1 MQPPLQHPAVPV
13 EALDQVEIRAEI
25 EQQPLCQL
33 LADLQLGDETAGQ
46 PLLGHGDEGLRRA
59 HRVAGVAAGGQGEVA
74 GHEADVHV
82 VALIEGDRRCL
93 GQRRGGEP
101 AGEVTGD
108 EGGAGGQ
115 QVAHLAELVDAAA
128 GQGLRLQADGAE
140 RLALAHLVEG
150 AALVIHQ
157 QVQLYGVLFQQGGQ
171 GGQKPGGQAVGVDGY
186 ADPDRRLGLAG
197 GDFARQLQFQL
208 AYLTVVGQQLLPEGR
223 GLQGLA
229 ADDQRLGKLLLQ
241 LLDALGD
248 GGLGDVQTLGGAL
261 EVLLLHHGIQR
272 QQQLVVQRLHQHS
285 LSEKG
290 IEQGCYWSDGG
301 RTTWPTLA
309 GAPCGVSRACHCEM

>member
-1 MQPPLQHPAVPV
+1 MA
-13 EALDQVEIRAEI
+13 
-25 EQQPLCQL
+25 
-33 LADLQLGDETAGQ
+33 
-46 PLLGHGDEGLRRA
+46 
-59 HRVAGVAAGGQGEVA
+59 
-74 GHEADVHV
+74 
-82 VALIEGDRRCL
+82 
-93 GQRRGGEP
+93 
-101 AGEVTGD
+101 GD

-128 GQGLRLQADGAE
+128 CQRLGLQADGAE
-140 RLALAHLVEG
+140 CLALTHPVQG

-157 QVQLYGVLFQQGGQ
+157 QVQLYGVLLQQRRQ

-186 ADPDRRLGLAG
+186 ADPDRRLGFAG
-197 GDFARQLQFQL
+197 GEFPRQLQLQL
-208 AYLTVVGQQLLPEGR
+208 AYLAVVGQQLLSEGG

-229 ADDQRLGKLLLQ
+229 ANDQRLCKLLLQ